1 LSERSDNSKKRGMDK
16 ARGRNS
22 FGRLT
27 VLAIVVGG
35 HVLLVMLFAN
45 SRPAEPRPS
54 SSRSSE
60 APEALVLLNLEPQP
74 EPARVSETPALEPMT
89 ASAAAILR
97 PSAIASADPSA
108 IPDPFVGSSGSAITE
123 LPSENPAI
131 DWEREAQ
138 RTAASMAPSLIRKQ
152 LRECEEAKK
161 HGKYPP
167 GCKKPASEYEPHWEP
182 EPRRAGFAPLPYV
195 RIGKRCV
202 VGLGFF
208 GCTLGK
214 LPEPDGSVFENAY
227 DTNRPQSSVP
237 EVEASVFPERPA
249 PQAVPDP

>member
-1 LSERSDNSKKRGMDK
+1 LSEQPDNSKKRGMDK

-27 VLAIVVGG
+27 VLAIVAGG

-45 SRPAEPRPS
+45 SRPAETRTSPS
-54 SSRSSE
+54 SSND
-60 APEALVLLNLEPQP
+60 APESLVLLNLEP
-74 EPARVSETPALEPMT
+74 EPVSEPVTPALEPMT
-89 ASAAAILR
+89 ASAGAMVR
-97 PSAIASADPSA
+97 QPVIASADLSA
-108 IPDPFVGSSGSAITE
+108 IPDPSVGSSGSAVTE
-123 LPSENPAI
+123 LPSETPSIN
-131 DWEREAQ
+131 WEREAQ
-138 RTAASMAPSLIRKQ
+138 RTAQTMAPGLIRKQ

-182 EPRRAGFAPLPYV
+182 EPDRAGFAPLPFV

-214 LPEPDGSVFENAY
+214 LPEPDGTIFENAY
-227 DTNRPQSSVP
+227 DTNRPRSSVP

-249 PQAVPDP
+249 PQGTREQ